1 MARPPRHSDRRG
13 DGRERASSRRPG
25 EASGPLRR
33 RGTDRRTGSD
43 RRTASDRKSSTDR
56 RSGSGSD
63 ATDDPGAGPDS
74 PADPGTDGITS
85 STGRGSTGRDSTG
98 RGSTGRASD
107 PTRRSPRPRR
117 TPSRERDRPV
127 PASARSGRVGTTA
140 HPEAHRLTTRT
151 DLSSTVLGPRN
162 YTPRRIGLLAVVAI
176 ILLVTVSFPL
186 RNHYQFLRDEK
197 AVAQERAALEATIAE
212 LESEQAM
219 LSDPAFI
226 EQQARI
232 RFGAVKPGETPYR
245 VSTVDPVEEA
255 AAEQRAAEIAALPWQ
270 TRLWDSISVPA
281 EPIMPETSIL
291 EGTAIPGGP
300 DTPPTPLAPDP
311 GGVPAPAEPNPGQP
325 GATDPGN

>member
-1 MARPPRHSDRRG
+1 MARPPRPSDRRG

-33 RGTDRRTGSD
+33 RSADRRGTDRNT
-43 RRTASDRKSSTDR
+43 
-56 RSGSGSD
+56 GSGSSTAGD
-63 ATDDPGAGPDS
+63 AEAGPAS
-74 PADPGTDGITS
+74 GADL
-85 STGRGSTGRDSTG
+85 
-98 RGSTGRASD
+98 
-107 PTRRSPRPRR
+107 TRRSAPQRR

-151 DLSSTVLGPRN
+151 DLSSTVLGPKN

-176 ILLVTVSFPL
+176 ILLITVSFPL

-197 AVAQERAALEATIAE
+197 AVMQERAAIEATIAE
-212 LESEQAM
+212 LEAEQEM

-255 AAEQRAAEIAALPWQ
+255 AAEKRAAEIAALPWQ
-270 TRLWDSISVPA
+270 TRLWNSISVPA
-281 EPIMPETSIL
+281 DPVMPEESIL
-291 EGTAIPGGP
+291 DGTSIPGGP
-300 DTPPTPLAPDP
+300 DTPPTPVMPHPD
-311 GGVPAPAEPNPGQP
+311 GVTDPAEQNPGQP
-325 GATDPGN
+325 EAADPGAEPAP

>member
-1 MARPPRHSDRRG
+1 MARPPRPSDRRG

-33 RGTDRRTGSD
+33 RSSDRRGTDRT
-43 RRTASDRKSSTDR
+43 T
-56 RSGSGSD
+56 GSGSSAAGD
-63 ATDDPGAGPDS
+63 AGAGPAS
-74 PADPGTDGITS
+74 GADL
-85 STGRGSTGRDSTG
+85 
-98 RGSTGRASD
+98 
-107 PTRRSPRPRR
+107 TRRSAPQRR

-151 DLSSTVLGPRN
+151 DLSSTVLGPKN

-176 ILLVTVSFPL
+176 ILLITVSFPL

-197 AVAQERAALEATIAE
+197 AVMQERAAIEATIAE
-212 LESEQAM
+212 LEAEQEM

-255 AAEQRAAEIAALPWQ
+255 AAEKRAAEIAALPWQ
-270 TRLWDSISVPA
+270 TRLWNSISVPA
-281 EPIMPETSIL
+281 DPVMPEESIL
-291 EGTAIPGGP
+291 DGTSIPGGP
-300 DTPPTPLAPDP
+300 DTPPTPVMPHPD
-311 GGVPAPAEPNPGQP
+311 GVTDPAEQNPGQP
-325 GATDPGN
+325 EAADPGAEPAP

>member
-1 MARPPRHSDRRG
+1 MARPPRPSDRRG

-33 RGTDRRTGSD
+33 R
-43 RRTASDRKSSTDR
+43 STDR
-56 RSGSGSD
+56 RGTDRTTGSGSSAAGD
-63 ATDDPGAGPDS
+63 AGAGPDS
-74 PADPGTDGITS
+74 GADL
-85 STGRGSTGRDSTG
+85 
-98 RGSTGRASD
+98 
-107 PTRRSPRPRR
+107 TRRSAPQRR

-151 DLSSTVLGPRN
+151 DLSSTVLGPKN

-176 ILLVTVSFPL
+176 ILLITVSFPL

-197 AVAQERAALEATIAE
+197 AVMQERAAIEATIAE
-212 LESEQAM
+212 LEAEQEM

-255 AAEQRAAEIAALPWQ
+255 AAEKRAAEIAALPWQ
-270 TRLWDSISVPA
+270 TRLWNSISVPA
-281 EPIMPETSIL
+281 DPVMPEESIL
-291 EGTAIPGGP
+291 DGTSIPGGP
-300 DTPPTPLAPDP
+300 DTPPTPVMPHPDGVTDPAVQNPDQPEAADP
-311 GGVPAPAEPNPGQP
+311 GAEPAP
-325 GATDPGN
+325 

>member
-1 MARPPRHSDRRG
+1 MARPPRPSDRRG

-33 RGTDRRTGSD
+33 R
-43 RRTASDRKSSTDR
+43 STDR
-56 RSGSGSD
+56 RGTDRTTGSGSSAAGD
-63 ATDDPGAGPDS
+63 AGAGPDS
-74 PADPGTDGITS
+74 GADL
-85 STGRGSTGRDSTG
+85 
-98 RGSTGRASD
+98 
-107 PTRRSPRPRR
+107 TRRSAPQRR

-151 DLSSTVLGPRN
+151 DLSSTVLGPKN

-176 ILLVTVSFPL
+176 ILLITVSFPL

-197 AVAQERAALEATIAE
+197 AVMQERAAIEATIAE
-212 LESEQAM
+212 LEAEQEM

-255 AAEQRAAEIAALPWQ
+255 AAEKRAAEIAALPWQ
-270 TRLWDSISVPA
+270 TRLWNSISVPA
-281 EPIMPETSIL
+281 DPVMPEESIL
-291 EGTAIPGGP
+291 DGTSIPGGP
-300 DTPPTPLAPDP
+300 DTPPTPVMPHPD
-311 GGVPAPAEPNPGQP
+311 GVTDPAEQNPGQP
-325 GATDPGN
+325 DAAEPGAEPAP

>member
-1 MARPPRHSDRRG
+1 MARPPRPSDRRG

-33 RGTDRRTGSD
+33 R
-43 RRTASDRKSSTDR
+43 STDR
-56 RSGSGSD
+56 RGTDRTTGSGSSAAGD
-63 ATDDPGAGPDS
+63 AGAGPDS
-74 PADPGTDGITS
+74 GADL
-85 STGRGSTGRDSTG
+85 
-98 RGSTGRASD
+98 
-107 PTRRSPRPRR
+107 TRRSAPQRR

-151 DLSSTVLGPRN
+151 DLSSTVLGPKN

-176 ILLVTVSFPL
+176 ILLITVSFPL

-197 AVAQERAALEATIAE
+197 TVAQERAALEATIAE
-212 LESEQAM
+212 LEAEQEM
-219 LSDPAFI
+219 LSDPAYI

-255 AAEQRAAEIAALPWQ
+255 AAEKRAAEIAALPWQ
-270 TRLWDSISVPA
+270 TRLWNSISVPA
-281 EPIMPETSIL
+281 DPVMPEESIL
-291 EGTAIPGGP
+291 DGTSIPGGP
-300 DTPPTPLAPDP
+300 DTPPTPVMPHPD
-311 GGVPAPAEPNPGQP
+311 GVTDPAEQNPGQP
-325 GATDPGN
+325 EAADPGAEPAP

>member
-1 MARPPRHSDRRG
+1 MARPPRPSDRRG

-33 RGTDRRTGSD
+33 R
-43 RRTASDRKSSTDR
+43 STDR
-56 RSGSGSD
+56 RGTDRTTGSGSSAAGD
-63 ATDDPGAGPDS
+63 AGAGPDS
-74 PADPGTDGITS
+74 GADL
-85 STGRGSTGRDSTG
+85 
-98 RGSTGRASD
+98 
-107 PTRRSPRPRR
+107 TRRSAPQRR

-151 DLSSTVLGPRN
+151 DLSSTVLGPKN

-176 ILLVTVSFPL
+176 ILLITVSFPL

-197 AVAQERAALEATIAE
+197 TVAQERAALEATIAE
-212 LESEQAM
+212 LEAEQEM

-255 AAEQRAAEIAALPWQ
+255 AAEKRAAEIAALPWQ
-270 TRLWDSISVPA
+270 TRLWNSISVPA
-281 EPIMPETSIL
+281 DPVMPEESIL
-291 EGTAIPGGP
+291 DGTSIPGGP
-300 DTPPTPLAPDP
+300 DTPPTPVMPHPD
-311 GGVPAPAEPNPGQP
+311 GVTDPAEQNPGQP
-325 GATDPGN
+325 EAADPGAEPAP

>member
-1 MARPPRHSDRRG
+1 MARPPRPSDRRG

-33 RGTDRRTGSD
+33 R
-43 RRTASDRKSSTDR
+43 STDR
-56 RSGSGSD
+56 RGTDRTTGSGSSAAGD
-63 ATDDPGAGPDS
+63 AGAGPDS
-74 PADPGTDGITS
+74 GADL
-85 STGRGSTGRDSTG
+85 
-98 RGSTGRASD
+98 
-107 PTRRSPRPRR
+107 TRRSAPQRR

-151 DLSSTVLGPRN
+151 DLSSTVLGPKN

-176 ILLVTVSFPL
+176 ILLITVSFPL

-197 AVAQERAALEATIAE
+197 AVMQERAAIEATIAE
-212 LESEQAM
+212 LEAEQEM

-255 AAEQRAAEIAALPWQ
+255 AAEKRAAEIAALPWQ
-270 TRLWDSISVPA
+270 TRLWNSISVPA
-281 EPIMPETSIL
+281 DPVMPEESIL
-291 EGTAIPGGP
+291 DGTSIPGGP
-300 DTPPTPLAPDP
+300 DTPPTPVMPHPD
-311 GGVPAPAEPNPGQP
+311 GVTDPAEQNPGQP
-325 GATDPGN
+325 EAADPGAEPAP